1 MKDQSNEIKRLKEL
15 AGITSEEE
23 NNYLSDKE
31 LMDDIPSVKLH
42 INDNGIM
49 RIHLSSLYHDSSNR
63 KVLLLK
69 NNPVLQELVMKAIQM
84 ETQKAFRR
92 AVHSVLGIPYGLS
105 ESEIQELR
113 LRDIG
118 IGAAMTAASL
128 FGSPQQTKA
137 QEPQQIVQQ
146 ASDDID
152 ITSSKAAKQ
161 IEKQGY
167 KPAPG
172 GFPIDVSIEML
183 QDMIGK
189 GIKIVQGKAV
199 GNTET
204 AAKELAKQNAKSK
217 ASGQIIPTI
226 NITFYK
232 TLDNK
237 NVEVLVF
244 LGSK

>member
-1 MKDQSNEIKRLKEL
+1 MDNSLEILRLKKL
-15 AGITSEEE
+15 AG
-23 NNYLSDKE
+23 L
-31 LMDDIPSVKLH
+31 
-42 INDNGIM
+42 
-49 RIHLSSLYHDSSNR
+49 
-63 KVLLLK
+63 
-69 NNPVLQELVMKAIQM
+69 
-84 ETQKAFRR
+84 
-92 AVHSVLGIPYGLS
+92 LS
-105 ESEIQELR
+105 ESEIRELG
-113 LRDIG
+113 LKDLG

-167 KPAPG
+167 KSTPG
-172 GFPIDVSIEML
+172 GLPIDMSIEKL

-189 GIKIVQGKAV
+189 GVKIAQGKAIA
-199 GNTET
+199 TT
-204 AAKELAKQNAKSK
+204 QSAAQFAATQKAKSK
-217 ASGQIIPTI
+217 VSGQTIPT

-232 TLDNK
+232 TLDNG

>member
-1 MKDQSNEIKRLKEL
+1 MDNSLEILRLKKL
-15 AGITSEEE
+15 AG
-23 NNYLSDKE
+23 L
-31 LMDDIPSVKLH
+31 
-42 INDNGIM
+42 
-49 RIHLSSLYHDSSNR
+49 
-63 KVLLLK
+63 
-69 NNPVLQELVMKAIQM
+69 
-84 ETQKAFRR
+84 
-92 AVHSVLGIPYGLS
+92 LS
-105 ESEIQELR
+105 ESEIRELG
-113 LRDIG
+113 LKDLG

-167 KPAPG
+167 KSTPG
-172 GFPIDVSIEML
+172 GLPIDMSIEKL

-189 GIKIVQGKAV
+189 GVKIAQGKAIA
-199 GNTET
+199 TT
-204 AAKELAKQNAKSK
+204 QSAAQFAATQKAKTKV
-217 ASGQIIPTI
+217 SGQTIPT

-232 TLDNK
+232 TLDNG
-237 NVEVLVF
+237 NVEALVF

>member
-1 MKDQSNEIKRLKEL
+1 MDNSLEILRLKKL
-15 AGITSEEE
+15 AG
-23 NNYLSDKE
+23 L
-31 LMDDIPSVKLH
+31 
-42 INDNGIM
+42 
-49 RIHLSSLYHDSSNR
+49 
-63 KVLLLK
+63 
-69 NNPVLQELVMKAIQM
+69 
-84 ETQKAFRR
+84 
-92 AVHSVLGIPYGLS
+92 LS
-105 ESEIQELR
+105 ESEIRELG
-113 LRDIG
+113 LKDLG

-146 ASDDID
+146 ASDNID

-167 KPAPG
+167 KPAAG
-172 GFPIDVSIEML
+172 GLPVDISIERL

-189 GIKIVQGKAV
+189 GVKIAQGKAI
-199 GNTET
+199 GATQS
-204 AAKELAKQNAKSK
+204 AAQFAATQKAKSK
-217 ASGQIIPTI
+217 VSGQTIPT

-232 TLDNK
+232 TLDNG